1 MFLNAFEEIQM
12 TESDV
17 NKFLGSA
24 YDEIYAEGLAK
35 GKTYGYTGIYAE
47 SFARGYVKG
56 YAEGYAK
63 GIAEG
68 RKEMAIDIAREMK
81 QNGLGTNY
89 IAKMTGLSEQK
100 ILEL

>member
-56 YAEGYAK
+56 YAEG
-63 GIAEG
+63 

-81 QNGLGTNY
+81 ESGSDVNY
-89 IAKMTGLSEQK
+89 IAKVTGLSEQE
-100 ILEL
+100 IMEL

>member
-56 YAEGYAK
+56 YAEG
-63 GIAEG
+63 IAEG

-81 QNGLGTNY
+81 ESGSDINY
-89 IAKMTGLSEQK
+89 IAKVTGLSEQE
-100 ILEL
+100 IMEL

>member
-56 YAEGYAK
+56 YAEG
-63 GIAEG
+63 IAEG

-81 QNGLGTNY
+81 ESGSDIKY
-89 IAKMTGLSEQK
+89 IAKITGFSEQEIK
-100 ILEL
+100 NL